1 MSQQSTRVTCV
12 VDNAVGDAACWG
24 EHGLSFLVETGGHR
38 ILFDTGLSGSVL
50 GHNLDGLR
58 IHTDDVQ
65 TVVLSHGHSDHTGGL
80 AVALFRCPNAHVYAH
95 PQAFMARFAVHEGK
109 RQSVGCPISSEQIER
124 RAFLHLARAPVEI
137 VPGVWTT
144 GVVPRALTPG
154 TVRKHLM
161 IEVNGQLE
169 VDTFPDDQSLVIQAG
184 QGLILLLGCCHS
196 GLRNTLLHVQRTFGP
211 PPLAVVG
218 GSHLAGESPE
228 ELAQI
233 VALLRGQYTDAKLYL
248 NHCTGIS
255 VVAMLRAELGERI
268 SYCEAGTQ
276 LTF

>member
-1 MSQQSTRVTCV
+1 MSEGSVRVTCV

-58 IHTDDVQ
+58 IQTDDIEAI
-65 TVVLSHGHSDHTGGL
+65 VLSHGHSDHTGGL
-80 AVALFRCPNAHVYAH
+80 WVALRRCANARVVAH
-95 PQAFMARFAVHEGK
+95 PEVFMAHLAVHEGR
-109 RQSVGCPISSEQIER
+109 RQNVGCPMSRDQIEY
-124 RAFLHLARAPVEI
+124 RASLHLSRTPVEV

-144 GVVPRALTPG
+144 GAVPRALTPG
-154 TVRKHLM
+154 TLRKHLM
-161 IEVNGQLE
+161 TEVNGQLLL
-169 VDTFPDDQSLVIQAG
+169 DTFPDDQSLAIQTE

-196 GLRNTLLHVQRTFGP
+196 GLRNTLLHVRQVFGSR
-211 PPLAVVG
+211 LRAVIG

-228 ELAQI
+228 ELVQI
-233 VALLRGQYTDAKLYL
+233 VALLREQYTDAKLYL

-255 VVAMLRAELGERI
+255 VVGMLRAELGERA
-268 SYCEAGTQ
+268 SYCEAGTR
-276 LTF
+276 LVF